1 MGMEF
6 ENFQQGADH
15 DPHGG
20 SGEARAARRRP
31 DCIHRNETGL
41 PDCPA
46 QSSSRHS
53 VRRVGRVCNTGHD
66 NRRLR
71 PRNRPGHRR
80 PCRRF
85 AERQRQIRRLIGLDT
100 NILLRATL
108 NDDPV
113 QSMAAQRLL
122 RSLGEDAPGFINLL
136 VLMEF
141 FWVLRSR
148 YKLPRTRLAG
158 VMRDLLE
165 IQHIEFEALETVG
178 KALTTYESG
187 NADFSDAIIA
197 LRNRE
202 LGAHSTFT
210 FDESAAKSV
219 SGMKF
224 LA

>member
-1 MGMEF
+1 M
-6 ENFQQGADH
+6 
-15 DPHGG
+15 
-20 SGEARAARRRP
+20 
-31 DCIHRNETGL
+31 
-41 PDCPA
+41 
-46 QSSSRHS
+46 
-53 VRRVGRVCNTGHD
+53 
-66 NRRLR
+66 
-71 PRNRPGHRR
+71 
-80 PCRRF
+80 
-85 AERQRQIRRLIGLDT
+85 IGLDT

-113 QSMAAQRLL
+113 QSMAAQQLL

-187 NADFSDAIIA
+187 NADFSDAIFA